1 MARIVSSDENSTT
14 YMMPSHFVAKENEL
28 IQNGIHPEL
37 ANEIYNNGGFIVFPN
52 LPKKDITI
60 GIDYRNFTPTEKFM
74 GFKMIPP
81 GLHYITVKYKE
92 APTISFFIWVGFGT
106 VYAPKWNTANE
117 DFEDSLFSDFWPED
131 VSDSKKAQAQQ
142 IMKNYDDHLAVYP
155 YPQYK
160 EWQSITSHISKEVFE
175 RLRPANKLGKISEQL
190 EFETKEQAEE
200 KKQGT
205 SEGISTVNKDHPTRL
220 RFKDE
225 AGLPVF
231 DYKPGGR
238 IFFTELPEN
247 VAGQTT
253 KKTRLERV
261 LEKVGYKELLGEV
274 QYAYVIFLIGQSYV
288 GLDQWKRLLHLLADC
303 SKDIPKFPELF
314 EEFIVL
320 FYFQIKLIQN
330 DFFEDLFTGDN
341 FLKTVIP
348 MLFANISDSDHAS
361 ATLKKRSLQLKTFC
375 EKKFNRSF
383 EY

>member
-1 MARIVSSDENSTT
+1 MARIVSSDENTTT
-14 YMMPSHFVAKENEL
+14 YMMPSHFVAKENEM
-28 IQNGIHPEL
+28 IQNGINPIL
-37 ANEIYNNGGFIVFPN
+37 ANEIYNNGGFIVFLN
-52 LPKKDITI
+52 LPKKDITV

-92 APTISFFIWVGFGT
+92 APTISFFVWMDLGT
-106 VYAPKWNTANE
+106 VYAPKWNLANE
-117 DFEDSLFSDFWPED
+117 DFEDSLYSEFWSED
-131 VSDSKKAQAQQ
+131 ASKKNKQEAQSV
-142 IMKNYDDHLAVYP
+142 MKKYDDCLACYP
-155 YPQYK
+155 YPQLK

-190 EFETKEQAEE
+190 EFETKEHKEQQ
-200 KKQGT
+200 KQGT
-205 SEGISTVNKDHPTRL
+205 SEGISTVNKDQPTRL
-220 RFKDE
+220 RFKDD

-231 DYKPGGR
+231 EYKPGGR
-238 IFFTELPEN
+238 IFFTELAEN
-247 VAGQTT
+247 VAGQKTT
-253 KKTRLERV
+253 KTRLERV
-261 LEKVGYKELLGEV
+261 LQKIDYKQLLGEV

-303 SKDIPKFPELF
+303 SKDIPKAPALF

-348 MLFANISDSDHAS
+348 MLFANIYDSDHAS
-361 ATLKKRSLQLKTFC
+361 AVLKKRSQQLKAFC

-383 EY
+383 DY